1 MFHEDAYHMGKESAL
16 LPLFRTVDML
26 VSEGTIE
33 NAVDWPAVDFVTDRN
48 NLRKLLRWVRES
60 CLSPTA
66 TATES
71 EIGTSTPSSPTS
83 PLTTESEAGT
93 PGGPA
98 AASAVEWDPRK
109 DFRIDLQLGGENTI
123 LMHRWAT
130 RAREWISAPKGGC
143 RSNFERESTAK
154 APGCEDGEG
163 HYRIVQ
169 YVSDLYE
176 CVMGTCGLTSWDVR
190 EDHRRVEDG
199 RSI

>member
-1 MFHEDAYHMGKESAL
+1 M
-16 LPLFRTVDML
+16 
-26 VSEGTIE
+26 
-33 NAVDWPAVDFVTDRN
+33 
-48 NLRKLLRWVRES
+48 
-60 CLSPTA
+60 
-66 TATES
+66 
-71 EIGTSTPSSPTS
+71 
-83 PLTTESEAGT
+83 
-93 PGGPA
+93 
-98 AASAVEWDPRK
+98 EWDPRK

-143 RSNFERESTAK
+143 RSNFESESTAK